1 MAPAAPAY
9 NAAIRLPIVGIIGR
23 RRRDGRSLG
32 VKDGF
37 ITSRSL
43 ARPIFDRLP
52 DRRRLAQIY
61 C

>member
-1 MAPAAPAY
+1 MATPGY

-23 RRRDGRSLG
+23 RDGRSLARFLG

-43 ARPIFDRLP
+43 ARSPNL
-52 DRRRLAQIY
+52 
-61 C
+61 